1 VGIQVVTPKISV
13 IVPVYNKEAYLSR
26 TLDALLVQ
34 TFRDLE
40 IILVDDGSRD
50 ASGRICDDY
59 AARDSRVRAIHQTNR
74 GVSAARNA
82 GLDAAGGAY
91 VAFCDADDIPGED
104 LYETLYDLAQTHD
117 CDVAMV
123 KESIRYADGSEV
135 AEQTGELTVWEENTE
150 ALQKFLLE
158 QISMGIYTK
167 LIRGDIAAKVR
178 FEEGRRINEDKGY
191 LFDIFPHARR
201 LCYLDV
207 CKYAYIRN
215 DSSCSLTPFSE
226 KYLDML
232 YFADKI
238 REICAEK
245 MQELVPAATAS
256 AVMAYLRFLQIALLR
271 GKPDQFPKERKETE
285 MYLRQVSDEICK
297 TYLPTN
303 LYVKWRICKMGR
315 LPFRLA
321 LKLFSREAS

>member
-1 VGIQVVTPKISV
+1 MGMAKISV
-13 IVPVYNKEAYLSR
+13 IVPVYNKENYLSR
-26 TLDALLVQ
+26 TLDALLGQ

-50 ASGRICDDY
+50 ASGAICDDY
-59 AARDSRVRAIHQTNR
+59 AARDSRVRVIHQSNR

-82 GLDAAGGAY
+82 GLDAARGEY
-91 VAFCDADDIPGED
+91 VGFCDADDIPAED
-104 LYETLYDLAQTHD
+104 LYETLYELAQTHD
-117 CDVAMV
+117 CEVAMV
-123 KESIRYADGSEV
+123 KESVRYADGSEE
-135 AEQTGELTVWEENTE
+135 AEQSGELTVWDDNTE
-150 ALQKFLLE
+150 VLRKFLLE
-158 QISMGIYTK
+158 RISMGIYTK
-167 LIRGDIAAKVR
+167 LIRGDLAVKVR

-191 LFDIFPHARR
+191 LFDIFVHARR

-215 DSSCSLTPFSE
+215 DSSCSMAPFSD

-238 REICAEK
+238 RENCSEK
-245 MQELVPAATAS
+245 MPHLLPYAEAGSVIT
-256 AVMAYLRFLQIALLR
+256 YLRFLQTALMW
-271 GKPDQFPKERKETE
+271 GDAGQFPEARKKAEK
-285 MYLRQVSDEICK
+285 YLRQMPDRICRV
-297 TYLPTN
+297 YLPKK

-315 LPFRLA
+315 LPFQLA